1 MIVLD
6 ASAILC
12 VLFEEPGMD
21 RVLERGP
28 GAFVSAVNL
37 SEALT
42 KAIDKGVPP
51 EMRRI
56 GIAALA
62 LHVIEFD
69 MDAAVEAA
77 ELRPVTKA
85 FGLSLGDR
93 ACLALARRLRAPVLT
108 TDRIWSKLDIGVTIE
123 QLR

>member
-12 VLFEEPGMD
+12 VLFEEPGME
-21 RVLERGP
+21 RVLVAGQ

-42 KAIDKGVPP
+42 KALDKGVPLDV
-51 EMRRI
+51 RSK
-56 GIAALA
+56 GVAALA
-62 LHVIEFD
+62 LQVISFD
-69 MDAAVEAA
+69 AESAAEAA
-77 ELRPVTKA
+77 ELRTAAKA

-93 ACLALARRLRAPVLT
+93 ACLALARRLHATVLT
-108 TDRIWSKLDIGVTIE
+108 TDRIWSKLDIDVTIE

>member
-12 VLFEEPGMD
+12 VLFEEPGME
-21 RVLERGP
+21 RVLVAGQ

-37 SEALT
+37 SEAMT
-42 KAIDKGVPP
+42 KALDNGVPS
-51 EMRRI
+51 EIRSI
-56 GIAALA
+56 ALA
-62 LHVIEFD
+62 GLALNIVDFD
-69 MDAAVEAA
+69 AEAA
-77 ELRPVTKA
+77 HEATALRPATKA

-93 ACLALARRLRAPVLT
+93 ACLSLARRLRATVLT
-108 TDRIWSKLDIGVTIE
+108 TDRIWSRLDIGVTIE

>member
-12 VLFEEPGMD
+12 VLFDEPGME
-21 RVLERGP
+21 RVLGAGQ

-42 KAIDKGVPP
+42 RALDKGVPA
-51 EMRRI
+51 EVRDI

-62 LHVIEFD
+62 LHVISFD
-69 MDAAVEAA
+69 AEAAAEAA
-77 ELRPVTKA
+77 ELRPATKA
-85 FGLSLGDR
+85 LGLSLGDR
-93 ACLALARRLRAPVLT
+93 ACLALARRLRATVLT
-108 TDRIWSKLDIGVTIE
+108 TDRIWSKLDIGIAIE